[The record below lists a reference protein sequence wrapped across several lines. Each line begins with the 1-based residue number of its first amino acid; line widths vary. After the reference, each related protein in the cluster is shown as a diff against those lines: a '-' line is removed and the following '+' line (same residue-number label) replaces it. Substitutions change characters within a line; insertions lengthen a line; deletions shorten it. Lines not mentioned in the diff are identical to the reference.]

1 MVELLQG
8 FVLTRHWRDTP
19 AGTEVAFWLATEQG
33 PRQVRLPPQPSVAF
47 VLAEQRG
54 RVESLLAGETG
65 AELRPLA
72 LRDFQ
77 QRPVLGLYCQQHR
90 QLMNLEKR
98 LRQAGVEVFEADIRP
113 PERYLMERFITAPV
127 SLEASVEADGSL
139 LARRLKPAPDY
150 RPRLRLVSLD
160 IETNARGDLYSIALE
175 GCGQRQVYMLGPANG
190 DAAAVDF
197 RLDYCDSRAGLL
209 ERLNQWLAEHDPDA
223 IIGWNLV
230 QFDLRV
236 LHEHAQRLK
245 VPLRLG
251 RGGDEMGWREHGS
264 RNNHFF
270 AAAAGRLIIDGIEA
284 LRSATWSFPSFS
296 LENVARTLL
305 GEGKA
310 IDNPYQRMDEIDRM
324 FAEDKPALAHYNLKD
339 CELVTRIFARTEL
352 LDFLLERATVTG
364 LPADRSGGS
373 VAAFTHLY
381 MPLMHRAGF
390 VAPNLGEKRPEASP
404 GGFVMDSRPGLYESV
419 LVLDYKSLYPSI
431 IRTFLIDPVG
441 LVEGLR
447 QPDDEHSVEGFR
459 GARFSRTRHCLPA
472 IVARV
477 WEGREAAKRE
487 RNQPLSQALKIIMN
501 AFYGVLGSSGCR
513 FFDPRLAS
521 SITLR
526 GHRIMRRTRELI
538 EAEGYTVIYG
548 DTDSTFVWLGSP
560 RAEEEAAAIGRALVA
575 RVNDWWREHLKEEF
589 GLDSAL
595 ELQFETHYRRFLM
608 PTVRGAEEG
617 SKKRYAG
624 LVRRADGGEEMVFKG
639 LETVRTDWSPLAQR
653 FQQELYLRI
662 FNRQPYQDYVRDY
675 VRRTLAGE
683 LDDLLVYRK
692 RLRRRLDDYQR
703 NVPPHVRAARI
714 ADDYN
719 LERGRPR
726 QYQSGGWISYVISVA
741 GPEPLE
747 ARRSAIDY
755 EHYVGKQ
762 LQPVADAILPFV
774 GDDFATLVDRQMALF
789 GGCRRL
795 GEPRRDLREQAPEP
809 FRQCRAAAQQGRAQL
824 VADQSLARQAG
835 LDRRR
840 VGFGEGRTDQRQQ
853 REEVGPGRFQP
864 ALDDLPVKRD
874 EALWVQVRGG
884 GDGTAGAQAEGV
896 EHLQVFAGEHRHLA
910 VCQQC
915 QGVFQAA
922 AAVLDRGDA
931 RVADDPS
938 QGFQFH
944 AHTGAI
950 GNVVDDQRHAGRVGD
965 PMEEAHQRLL
975 GGADVV
981 GRRHQQAGERTL

>member
-560 RAEEEAAAIGRALVA
+560 RAEEEAAAHRPGAGGAGQRLVA
-575 RVNDWWREHLKEEF
+575 RAPERRIRPRQRPRAAIRDPLPAFSHAHRARRRGGQQETLRRPGAPRRRWRGDGLQGPGDRAHRLVAAGPALPAGTLPAHLQSPALP
-589 GLDSAL
+589 GLRARLRTTDPG
-595 ELQFETHYRRFLM
+595 RRARRPAGL
-608 PTVRGAEEG
+608 PQAPAPAPRRLPAQRAAACARGAH
-617 SKKRYAG
+617 
-624 LVRRADGGEEMVFKG
+624 
-639 LETVRTDWSPLAQR
+639 
-653 FQQELYLRI
+653 
-662 FNRQPYQDYVRDY
+662 
-675 VRRTLAGE
+675 
-683 LDDLLVYRK
+683 
-692 RLRRRLDDYQR
+692 RRRLQPRARAPAAVSERRLDQLRDQR
-703 NVPPHVRAARI
+703 RRSRAARG
-714 ADDYN
+714 AAFGHR
-719 LERGRPR
+719 LRALRG
-726 QYQSGGWISYVISVA
+726 QAVA
-741 GPEPLE
+741 
-747 ARRSAIDY
+747 
-755 EHYVGKQ
+755 
-762 LQPVADAILPFV
+762 
-774 GDDFATLVDRQMALF
+774 
-789 GGCRRL
+789 
-795 GEPRRDLREQAPEP
+795 
-809 FRQCRAAAQQGRAQL
+809 
-824 VADQSLARQAG
+824 AG
-835 LDRRR
+835 
-840 VGFGEGRTDQRQQ
+840 
-853 REEVGPGRFQP
+853 
-864 ALDDLPVKRD
+864 
-874 EALWVQVRGG
+874 
-884 GDGTAGAQAEGV
+884 
-896 EHLQVFAGEHRHLA
+896 
-910 VCQQC
+910 
-915 QGVFQAA
+915 
-922 AAVLDRGDA
+922 
-931 RVADDPS
+931 
-938 QGFQFH
+938 
-944 AHTGAI
+944 
-950 GNVVDDQRHAGRVGD
+950 
-965 PMEEAHQRLL
+965 
-975 GGADVV
+975 
-981 GRRHQQAGERTL
+981 GRRHPAVRRR